1 MPTIKPQANTAKTTM
16 TSDVLHPAPKKKWT
30 VISCWLLSANAN
42 SVKKMAALSTH
53 LSNHVSLFI
62 LMSSNQKKS
71 VAD

>member
-1 MPTIKPQANTAKTTM
+1 
-16 TSDVLHPAPKKKWT
+16 
-30 VISCWLLSANAN
+30 LSANAN